1 MQIAITAGVAV
12 AAGGVA
18 MILFQGALGPAWI
31 TAGLFLAVGV
41 AIQIP
46 PKPKSKPAEK

>member
-1 MQIAITAGVAV
+1 VVSNVQIAITAGVAI

-18 MILFQGALGPAWI
+18 MMLFQGALGPAWI
-31 TAGLFLAVGV
+31 VAGLFLAVGV

-46 PKPKSKPAEK
+46 PKKKTE